1 MTTDIC
7 GALERHPIESVRE
20 VLRQAENLFGRNS
33 TARLRSGSKSYNDGG
48 HLWRWSC
55 CIRGSRSNSTGLALS
70 VRSIGDITLAFR
82 RGVDFCLVCE
92 ADCFFLAGY
101 EPRLLS
107 ASAADERWTLIYV
120 VEDLQRRICKNRKD
134 IDASSNGFKLGFGLA
149 FAAVPLG
156 LVAFFM
162 TPS

>member
-1 MTTDIC
+1 MIC
-7 GALERHPIESVRE
+7 G
-20 VLRQAENLFGRNS
+20 
-33 TARLRSGSKSYNDGG
+33 RSK
-48 HLWRWSC
+48 RWSC

-92 ADCFFLAGY
+92 PIDFFLAGY

>member
-20 VLRQAENLFGRNS
+20 VLRQAEICLEG
-33 TARLRSGSKSYNDGG
+33 TLQ
-48 HLWRWSC
+48 
-55 CIRGSRSNSTGLALS
+55 
-70 VRSIGDITLAFR
+70 LAFAADQR
-82 RGVDFCLVCE
+82 ATMMAGICGAGAAAFVAAAVTVQDWPLVYG
-92 ADCFFLAGY
+92 ASVTSLLLFAAVLIFAWSARPIDFFLAGY